1 VKKAGKVHKP
11 ITTRKRLFL
20 FVLFGWLLLILGD
33 RVGDLELYQGSFV
46 ATYALG
52 ITSVILLTGYSGQLS
67 LGQSALMA
75 VGAYAGALSIFNA
88 GWHPVIGLIMSALVA
103 GVFGLVLGLVA
114 ARLSWSIFS
123 WNYIGLSNFITNSCQ
138 SISNLGSGR
147 GHCF

>member
-1 VKKAGKVHKP
+1 VKKADKVHKP
-11 ITTRKRLFL
+11 ITTKKRLFL

-88 GWHPVIGLIMSALVA
+88 GWHPVIGLIMSALSWHHTCIGNFTSNA
-103 GVFGLVLGLVA
+103 GK
-114 ARLSWSIFS
+114 
-123 WNYIGLSNFITNSCQ
+123 
-138 SISNLGSGR
+138 SISNLGGGR
-147 GHCF
+147 GNCF